1 MPRKRIAATLG
12 ELELL
17 LQSITPETTAD
28 HPQIAG
34 AHAQLQEAVEQ
45 TRRHMAER
53 DFHTARKQEATL
65 RMQEKLEESCR
76 IATFLRTNLRWR
88 YRKSPESLAAFRVKP
103 AHGRPRGSRSAKSA
117 ADPAADEGGNPA
129 PES

>member
-1 MPRKRIAATLG
+1 MPRKTIAATLG

-17 LQSITPETTAD
+17 LRSVTPETTAGD
-28 HPQIAG
+28 PQIAN
-34 AHAQLQEAVEQ
+34 ARAQLQETVDQARQ
-45 TRRHMAER
+45 HMMER

-76 IATFLRTNLRWR
+76 VATFLRSTLRWS
-88 YRKSPESLAAFRVKP
+88 YRKSPESLAAHRVKP
-103 AHGRPRGSRSAKSA
+103 AHGRPRGTRSAKSA
-117 ADPAADEGGNPA
+117 TNPAADEGGNPA

>member
-1 MPRKRIAATLG
+1 MPRKTIAATLG

-17 LQSITPETTAD
+17 LRSITPETTD
-28 HPQIAG
+28 RYPEIAG
-34 AHAQLQEAVEQ
+34 VQAQLQEAVDQ
-45 TRRHMAER
+45 ARQHMAER

-76 IATFLRTNLRWR
+76 IATFLRMNLRWR
-88 YRKSPESLAAFRVKP
+88 HKNRPEPLAAFRVKP
-103 AHGRPRGSRSAKSA
+103 AHGRPRGSRSAKSKA
-117 ADPAADEGGNPA
+117 SSAPDPQENPA